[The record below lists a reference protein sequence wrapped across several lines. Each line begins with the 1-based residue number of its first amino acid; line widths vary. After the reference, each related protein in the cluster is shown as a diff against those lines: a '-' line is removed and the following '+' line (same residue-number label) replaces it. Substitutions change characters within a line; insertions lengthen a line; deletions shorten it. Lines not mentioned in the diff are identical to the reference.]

1 MALTNQSNLV
11 NSVGQ
16 REDLSDIIAV
26 VDARE
31 TVLTSM
37 LRKGKKPAGVYT
49 EWQIDSYPN
58 VQITGIVDGTDVTS
72 FENYGNTRK
81 RIGNYIQQFRRVPSV
96 SRLEETVANVA
107 GLNDP
112 DPNGAAGATEFA
124 RSKAKATVQ
133 IKRDVE
139 AAFLSDNIAQ
149 NGSASPSGTSP
160 NQYASQ
166 AYQTR
171 GLGAWL
177 TSSTTSAPYGK
188 TAISGDASTGS
199 ATGLLPTNSIY
210 NGSFSSTTT
219 AFTEDVLRGLLQS
232 RWTQTGRGGDL
243 VGIVGASIKN
253 AISDFSRYLPAKSI
267 NSTTATSVRFYNDEI
282 GDRKIETAIDIYS
295 GDYGNIE
302 LFLSAFTNVSSG
314 TADSYRGYIIDP
326 EYIEMRTHTAPY
338 FTELPD
344 LGAGRRGIVETICTL
359 VPTNPLAHIQIAASA

>member
-49 EWQIDSYPN
+49 EWQIDSYPT
-58 VQITGIVDGTDVTS
+58 VSTSGTIDGSDVTT
-72 FENYGNTRK
+72 FENYGYTRQ

-96 SRLEETVANVA
+96 SRLEENVANVA
-107 GLNDP
+107 GLNNP
-112 DPNGAAGATEFA
+112 DINGAAGATEFA

-139 AAFLSDNIAQ
+139 ATFLSDNIAQ
-149 NGSASPSGTSP
+149 NGSASPSGSGAAAVAT
-160 NQYASQ
+160 Q

-177 TSSTTSAPYGK
+177 TSAATSGNYGK
-188 TAISGDASTGS
+188 VAITGDASTGG
-199 ATGLLPTNSIY
+199 ATGLLPTNSIFS
-210 NGSFSSTTT
+210 GSLSGAFS
-219 AFTEDVLRGLLQS
+219 EDVLRSLLQS
-232 RWTQTGRGGDL
+232 RWNQTGRGGDL
-243 VGIVGASIKN
+243 VAIVGANIKN
-253 AISDFSRYLPAKSI
+253 AVTDFSRYLPAKTIAGGS
-267 NSTTATSVRFYNDEI
+267 STSVRFYNDEI
-282 GDRKIETAIDIYS
+282 GDKSIESAVDIYS
-295 GDYGNIE
+295 GDYGNVE
-302 LFLSAFTNVSSG
+302 LFLSAFIGVSSG
-314 TADSYRGYIIDP
+314 TANANRGYILDP
-326 EYIEMRTHTAPY
+326 EYIEMRTLTAPY

-359 VPTNPLAHIQIAASA
+359 VPTNPLAHIQIAATA